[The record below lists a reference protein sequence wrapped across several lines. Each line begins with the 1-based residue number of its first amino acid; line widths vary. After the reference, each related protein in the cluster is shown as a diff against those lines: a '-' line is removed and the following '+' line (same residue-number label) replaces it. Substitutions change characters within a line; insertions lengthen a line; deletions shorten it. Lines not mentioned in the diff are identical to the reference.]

1 MDPIVTEE
9 DYNSRV
15 AFYEA
20 QGYDKDEVL
29 RRVAIDVQAS
39 RFPISV
45 VAHLE
50 GWTLDEAL
58 NRAREVGV
66 TGFEVI

>member
-1 MDPIVTEE
+1 MDPIVTEA
-9 DYNSRV
+9 DYNARV
-15 AFYEA
+15 ALYESE
-20 QGYDKDEVL
+20 GHSKEEVL
-29 RRVAIDVQAS
+29 RRVALDVQAS

>member
-1 MDPIVTEE
+1 MDPIVTES

-15 AFYEA
+15 AYYEA
-20 QGYDKDEVL
+20 EGHSKDEVL
-29 RRVAIDVQAS
+29 RRVALDVQAS

-58 NRAREVGV
+58 SRAREVGV
-66 TGFEVI
+66 VGFEVI

>member
-1 MDPIVTEE
+1 MDPITTEAE
-9 DYNSRV
+9 YNARV
-15 AFYEA
+15 AFYTAE
-20 QGYDKDEVL
+20 GHDNDEVL
-29 RRVAIDVQAS
+29 RRVALDVQAS

-45 VAHLE
+45 VAHIE

-58 NRAREVGV
+58 KRARDVGV